1 VENQIK
7 TWRLTMEFSTEQL
20 KPIAEQLAAIVNQ
33 ELQSDG
39 GAMIREVE
47 TGIRHQ
53 LRAVGQMALEMVLS
67 QADHTPEREIACECG
82 GRLHYQRRRAAQ
94 VLSVFGRVTYERS
107 YNANCACGQGKAP
120 LDGQMGLEP
129 GKVTAGLAALIGMA
143 GVEMAFE
150 YSSRWL
156 APFLLFEVSE
166 NTVRKETQ
174 AFGQLQVERDQT
186 QIAHSQDESY
196 LQERLRTETDLPQR
210 VYGSLD
216 GAHVRIEER
225 GNDHCEQEKWREMK
239 VGCWYTVAPV
249 PDSQQRQRHRMKKG
263 TGQQALRAKDIRY
276 FCDLADVEQFDPLF
290 WATACAAQADLAPE
304 VVFVC
309 DGAKWIW
316 RLVETNFPNALQIV
330 DWYHAEERLER
341 VARDALVGE
350 TAAVWLEETR
360 TALWHGDTRY
370 VISACDLL
378 AIHSQEASQAATYF
392 RNNAHRMHYDDYRSH
407 GYMIGSGTVE
417 SGCKQ
422 IVTQRLKRSGAQWNS
437 QGAVLTAKARAAW
450 LSGDWEDLCALRDQ
464 LPIAC

>member
-1 VENQIK
+1 
-7 TWRLTMEFSTEQL
+7 L
-20 KPIAEQLAAIVNQ
+20 AE
-33 ELQSDG
+33 
-39 GAMIREVE
+39 
-47 TGIRHQ
+47 
-53 LRAVGQMALEMVLS
+53 
-67 QADHTPEREIACECG
+67 
-82 GRLHYQRRRAAQ
+82 
-94 VLSVFGRVTYERS
+94 
-107 YNANCACGQGKAP
+107 
-120 LDGQMGLEP
+120 
-129 GKVTAGLAALIGMA
+129 LIGMA
-143 GVEMAFE
+143 GVELAFE

-174 AFGQLQVERDQT
+174 SFGQLQVERDQT
-186 QIAHSQDESY
+186 QMAHSQDESY

-225 GNDHCEQEKWREMK
+225 GNDHGEQEKWREMK

-249 PDSQQRQRHRMKKG
+249 PHSQQRQRHRQKKG
-263 TGQQALRAKDIRY
+263 TGQQALRAKDIHY

-290 WATACAAQADLAPE
+290 WATGCAAQADLAPE

-316 RLVETNFPNALQIV
+316 RLVETNFPHAVQIV

-341 VARDALVGE
+341 VARDALLGE
-350 TAAVWLEETR
+350 TREVWLEETR
-360 TALWHGDTRY
+360 TALWHGDPQF
-370 VISACDLL
+370 VITACDLL

-392 RNNAHRMHYDDYRSH
+392 RNNAHRMHYDHYRSQ

-437 QGAVLTAKARAAW
+437 QGALLTAKARAAW
-450 LSGDWEDLCALRDQ
+450 LSHEWDHLCALRDQ
-464 LPIAC
+464 LPLAC